1 MTATW
6 IDVVGWLGAV
16 LLLAAYGLTAA
27 RKLAGHSAAFHA
39 LNLAGSAGLAANSAA
54 NHAFPS
60 AALNAIWMAIG
71 VIALVRAKRPASRDA

>member
-1 MTATW
+1 MTAPW
-6 IDVVGWLGAV
+6 VDAAGWLGAV

-60 AALNAIWMAIG
+60 AVLNAIWMAIG
-71 VIALVRAKRPASRDA
+71 VIALARAKRTSRDA